1 MAILFVKNI
10 IQNQMTTITQVRTI
24 IPFDPTNTVPFLTV
38 ISEPKNVSTILKTL
52 SNSFPIP
59 AAFQHLKRVRRRTT
73 TTTTS
78 KSNVFLE
85 ILVQLIEANETTT
98 ASEPAAPEI
107 IRAMISSVQ
116 VTHVPGQ
123 KPQTKEEYEIAQQ
136 MWPASF
142 HFNQKT
148 TADSNQELIELQEK
162 GKRWMNEV
170 KEVARATGSLTGCIV
185 VDPTTSS
192 LVARSCDLCD
202 RAMDGIETTNAML
215 RRRLRTPVMR
225 CIDIVAR
232 VHAQTS
238 TRARAIAQR
247 LHESS
252 RISST
257 SSTTTSSS
265 SDATATHEDTTPP
278 AQLTSQPTTTEAYLL
293 TGLDVYL
300 THEPSPMEAMAL
312 LHSRVG
318 RVFYEQANLNSGV
331 LGSRGMLHEAKT
343 INHRYKVYC
352 ICPGRDTGKR
362 SSKVRREEEEAAEE
376 EEEEEAETEER
387 KVDAMKG
394 GRKKAKITTTFEH

>member
-1 MAILFVKNI
+1 
-10 IQNQMTTITQVRTI
+10 MTTITQVRTV

-38 ISEPKNVSTILKTL
+38 TSEPKNVSTILKSL

-59 AAFQHLKRVRRRTT
+59 AAFHHLKRVRRRTT
-73 TTTTS
+73 MTTTTS

-116 VTHVPGQ
+116 VTHVPVQ
-123 KPQTKEEYEIAQQ
+123 KPQTMEEYEIAQQ

-170 KEVARATGSLTGCIV
+170 KEVARTTGSLTGCIV

-202 RAMDGIETTNAML
+202 RAMDDGIETTNAML

-247 LHESS
+247 LCE
-252 RISST
+252 T
-257 SSTTTSSS
+257 NTSSS
-265 SDATATHEDTTPP
+265 SNNDATKTHEDTTPP
-278 AQLTSQPTTTEAYLL
+278 AQLTSQQPTTEAYLL

-318 RVFYEQANLNSGV
+318 RVFYEQADLNSGV

-362 SSKVRREEEEAAEE
+362 SSKVRREEEEAEE
-376 EEEEEAETEER
+376 EEEEEAEER

-394 GRKKAKITTTFEH
+394 GRKKPKLTTTFKQ